1 LGKIKGKMIPEK
13 KGTNGF
19 GYDAFFIPNQSE
31 NTFAEMSDDKKL
43 VSSHRFQ
50 AFKLLSS
57 QI

>member
-1 LGKIKGKMIPEK
+1 MIPEK

-43 VSSHRFQ
+43 IASHRFQ